1 MDTTYRLT
9 QTGAEVQESLN
20 KVPVNEQ
27 NIETLQSDK
36 VDKVAGKG
44 LSEADFTNEEK
55 SKLGA
60 LPTNAELT
68 EELAGKASVQQVNAK
83 YTKPGTGIPESDLDS
98 STQQKIDAG
107 ATAYQK
113 PGTGI
118 PKTDL
123 AADVQSAVN
132 AAAQAGNDI
141 AAERLARETADLQIN
156 QALGTKLNES
166 QVSALIAAAVANFV
180 TGSDVQTA
188 ITTALAPYS
197 TTDATAIAI
206 QNAITTALANYYA
219 KSAIDTMMAGK
230 VDKVSGK
237 ALSENDF
244 TDALKTKLDALPTA
258 SGLATQIS
266 NAIATALT
274 DYYTKTQ
281 VDNAL
286 ADKQTAAQ
294 VASAISTALAS
305 YSTTTQMNAAI
316 TSALVPYYTKSEM
329 DLLLAAKQAVI
340 SDLSEI
346 RSGAAAGATA
356 YQKPQSG
363 VPIDDLSPSVQAKV
377 NASDAAQQAAT
388 NAAASASDAAESA
401 EDAQT
406 EAAAAA
412 QKLTD
417 LETYLS
423 SLDPESA
430 ASVAAAL
437 GLFEQE
443 VEEKYL
449 QKGTYSADTAVGL
462 ADNIRGDVYADEQ
475 FSLRM
480 TGGEANEVGGIG
492 VVQVLKGAGA
502 AIVQMFP
509 EGSGH
514 DFSGD
519 VSLDGT
525 GGNAEAPLR
534 YSNDAGT
541 VEMGYLLCLEAFI
554 SQTLNQAQLDAIA
567 AKDTGKAD
575 RDKAVWL
582 TPAGAITSAPTIES
596 GQTEVTFS
604 GWRIAM
610 RVKASEVRDA
620 QASSY
625 WFTSGTKG
633 RQVFDVAVAE
643 GIQDGYIGGVY
654 SFWLA
659 NGWNTGSAMEYLQ
672 HMAAQGLPT
681 HQVKAMSALLAVTKI
696 GIKTVKS
703 RNLLNPQTGRA
714 LLKAYVNDDENYLD
728 NEYTMLGG
736 LPSGATM
743 AFTSL
748 LTGKTETLTML
759 DSTHFVI
766 PSDGWLQITGTLPE
780 SIIATWDGTK
790 DNTAADEYATE
801 SHTWDVT
808 QLFGTKSGGTEGHYY
823 RFAKEGMR
831 GTPSDKDMIE
841 LVNAEG
847 VVNVGYF
854 ADLGSLNYTNY
865 TGYFYTSGL
874 VSVIKVRPAKPLKA
888 QGNPFFAS
896 PIDGGGNLQIFK
908 GSFTEPSQLK
918 ASLSGVPMFY
928 PLKQPITFT
937 SLFLSASST
946 ADELTAMP
954 ADAIPLSEI
963 QFADNNWSI
972 EEAIYDAPEA
982 DANGVIT
989 PTAVTGQMRIQYSLD
1004 AAEQI
1009 DTLQKEYAALEA
1021 RVTALENA

>member
-1 MDTTYRLT
+1 MT
-9 QTGAEVQESLN
+9 QDEVFKLRQNGNEVQRILDAEATMQ
-20 KVPVNEQ
+20 EQ
-27 NIETLQSDK
+27 T
-36 VDKVAGKG
+36 
-44 LSEADFTNEEK
+44 
-55 SKLGA
+55 
-60 LPTNAELT
+60 
-68 EELAGKASVQQVNAK
+68 
-83 YTKPGTGIPESDLDS
+83 
-98 STQQKIDAG
+98 
-107 ATAYQK
+107 
-113 PGTGI
+113 
-118 PKTDL
+118 
-123 AADVQSAVN
+123 
-132 AAAQAGNDI
+132 
-141 AAERLARETADLQIN
+141 
-156 QALGTKLNES
+156 
-166 QVSALIAAAVANFV
+166 AAAVAAATSAAANAEAV
-180 TGSDVQTA
+180 NE
-188 ITTALAPYS
+188 ALQEIVESGDIPAS
-197 TTDATAIAI
+197 T
-206 QNAITTALANYYA
+206 
-219 KSAIDTMMAGK
+219 
-230 VDKVSGK
+230 
-237 ALSENDF
+237 
-244 TDALKTKLDALPTA
+244 
-258 SGLATQIS
+258 
-266 NAIATALT
+266 IAT
-274 DYYTKTQ
+274 
-281 VDNAL
+281 
-286 ADKQTAAQ
+286 
-294 VASAISTALAS
+294 VAEHTL
-305 YSTTTQMNAAI
+305 
-316 TSALVPYYTKSEM
+316 
-329 DLLLAAKQAVI
+329 
-340 SDLSEI
+340 EI
-346 RSGAAAGATA
+346 NEI
-356 YQKPQSG
+356 K
-363 VPIDDLSPSVQAKV
+363 
-377 NASDAAQQAAT
+377 
-388 NAAASASDAAESA
+388 E
-401 EDAQT
+401 E
-406 EAAAAA
+406 
-412 QKLTD
+412 
-417 LETYLS
+417 YL
-423 SLDPESA
+423 
-430 ASVAAAL
+430 
-437 GLFEQE
+437 
-443 VEEKYL
+443 K
-449 QKGTYSADTAVGL
+449 KGDYSADTAVGL
-462 ADNIRGDVYADEQ
+462 ADQLRGSVYADEQ
-475 FSLRM
+475 FAVRM
-480 TGGEANEVGGIG
+480 TGGEASEVGGIG

-525 GGNAEAPLR
+525 GGNAEAVVR
-534 YSNDAGT
+534 YSNNAGT

-554 SQTLNQAQLDAIA
+554 SQTLSQAQLDAIS
-567 AKDTGKAD
+567 AKDTGKQD

-620 QASSY
+620 SASSY

-633 RQVFDVAVAE
+633 RQVYDVAVAE
-643 GIQDGYIGGVY
+643 GIDGEQYYDSSTGTWPWRFY
-654 SFWLA
+654 LA
-659 NGWNTGSAMEYLQ
+659 NGWNTGSAMEYLN

-714 LLKAYVNDDENYLD
+714 LLKAYVNDADGFLD

-736 LPSGATM
+736 LPSGSTM

-831 GTPSDKDMIE
+831 NADKISD
-841 LVNAEG
+841 
-847 VVNVGYF
+847 VVNLSNAAGDMVVGEVN
-854 ADLGSLNYTNY
+854 LGSYTWL
-865 TGYFYTSGL
+865 TGSWQGRAFFWTENAIPNILIPANSQTPGRNTSLKDFGPFIG
-874 VSVIKVRPAKPLKA
+874 SANNGGAGIYRYVRGDGKFGCADTTRLGTDVTGEMFKA
-888 QGNPFFAS
+888 MMNGRH
-896 PIDGGGNLQIFK
+896 
-908 GSFTEPSQLK
+908 
-918 ASLSGVPMFY
+918 MFY
-928 PLKQPITFT
+928 ELKDSAKLHFT